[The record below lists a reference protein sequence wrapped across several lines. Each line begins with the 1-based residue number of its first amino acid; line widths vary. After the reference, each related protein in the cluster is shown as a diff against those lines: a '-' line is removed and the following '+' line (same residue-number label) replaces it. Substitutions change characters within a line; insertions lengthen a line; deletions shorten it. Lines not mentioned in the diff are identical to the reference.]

1 MSTCPANSIQA
12 FPVGLSST
20 IVPTAELYTSVLQ
33 PLLFDFQWGTR
44 STNPQ
49 FEDGQNGLINET
61 STSSLRYN
69 GLTYELESVQF
80 TSPTHRTW
88 IAPQSSST
96 NNQEDIIL
104 TFSYTNLGSN
114 RSEYV
119 IIVVPILRV
128 PETTNSPYFNAFA
141 TTNAPTQMSIS
152 SVIPSGASTLFAVY
166 STCFNGT
173 GLGTPNQN
181 VLNVI
186 AVNGLNVTDLTM
198 ARIKSSFNQLQA
210 GGTPRPYSAYVAP
223 LELTI
228 SSQIRTISTDSD
240 FRLRV
245 TTTKNIL
252 VPPGAGENPNRD
264 PAEET
269 VDAYK
274 CVPFDPEKQM
284 LNGKIKLDPNT
295 GTPLNIVE
303 SQRSDLKKSIE
314 TNLKIPAEV
323 YSKYVSTALAFFF
336 TIIVV
341 VVVIYVFIGAAI
353 GPSMVGHGGGFFNRL
368 FKNLTNIPA
377 YSVIGILCGFIGFMI
392 GMVLKYRQ

>member
-1 MSTCPANSIQA
+1 MSTCSSTSIQS
-12 FPVGLSST
+12 FPVGLSS

-33 PLLFDFQWGTR
+33 PLLFDFEWGTR
-44 STNPQ
+44 TTNPQ
-49 FEDGQNGLINET
+49 FEDGQNGMINEPNR
-61 STSSLRYN
+61 SILRYN
-69 GLTYELESVQF
+69 GLSYDLESVQI
-80 TSPTHRTW
+80 TSPTHQTW
-88 IAPQSSST
+88 ITSRSSST

-114 RSEYV
+114 RSEYI

-141 TTNAPTQMSIS
+141 TPNPPSQISIS
-152 SVIPSGASTLFAVY
+152 SVIPSGSSTLFAVY

-181 VLNVI
+181 VLNII

-198 ARIKSSFNQLQA
+198 VRIKASFTQLQS
-210 GGTPRPYSAYVAP
+210 GGTVRPYSGYVAP
-223 LELTI
+223 LGLSI
-228 SSQIRTISTDSD
+228 STQLRTISTDSD

-245 TTTKNIL
+245 TVTKNIL
-252 VPPGAGENPNRD
+252 VPPRRD
-264 PAEET
+264 ESNNGDPREET

-274 CVPFDPEKQM
+274 CVPFDPDKQM
-284 LNGKIKLDPNT
+284 INGKIRVDPNT

-303 SQRSDLKKSIE
+303 SQRNELKNSIV
-314 TNLKIPAEV
+314 TNMTISTEV

-336 TIIVV
+336 TAIVV
-341 VVVIYVFIGAAI
+341 VVVIYFFIGAAI

-368 FKNLTNIPA
+368 FKNLTNVPA
-377 YSVIGILCGFIGFMI
+377 YSVIGMLCGFIGFMM
-392 GMVLKYRQ
+392 GMLLKHRQ